1 MTLSCSYPFIY
12 LKSKQVLFGQSAHKI
27 ITLKGCAYM
36 KKINAATIPAWQCW
50 PLYPDAHRQ
59 R

>member
-36 KKINAATIPAWQCW
+36 KKINAATIAAWQCL
-50 PLYPDAHRQ
+50 PLYRDAH
-59 R
+59 